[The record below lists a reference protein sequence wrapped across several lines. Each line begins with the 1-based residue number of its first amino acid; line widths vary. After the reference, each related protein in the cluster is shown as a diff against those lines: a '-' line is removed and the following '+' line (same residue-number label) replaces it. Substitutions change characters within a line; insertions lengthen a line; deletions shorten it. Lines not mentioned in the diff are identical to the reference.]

1 MGLKPRPAPFNFPMK
16 QPTKYTLQR
25 DTRVA
30 LRINLALLCLGF
42 AIVGACAV
50 WAIAHR

>member
-1 MGLKPRPAPFNFPMK
+1 MK

-30 LRINLALLCLGF
+30 LRINLALLVF
-42 AIVGACAV
+42 ACVVIGAAAV
-50 WAIAHR
+50 WAILNR